1 MSKSVLKDSERTP
14 CEVWS
19 RVMGYLRPRSEYN
32 IGKKSEHEARELFV
46 EPKKIPHKG
55 EKDLTKEMED
65 I

>member
-1 MSKSVLKDSERTP
+1 MEPMYS
-14 CEVWS
+14 
-19 RVMGYLRPRSEYN
+19 VMGYLRPRSEYN
-32 IGKKSEHEARELFV
+32 IGKKSEHEARKLFI